1 MKHLD
6 SILLAILAG
15 LLGLAFV
22 TACVVVRAF
31 LVDYVL

>member
-1 MKHLD
+1 MTIIKSL
-6 SILLAILAG
+6 LLAILCG

-22 TACVVVRAF
+22 TAIVVARAL

>member
-1 MKHLD
+1 MNILK

-15 LLGLAFV
+15 LLGIAFV
-22 TACVVVRAF
+22 TALVVARAL

>member
-1 MKHLD
+1 MKHLE

-22 TACVVVRAF
+22 TACVVARAL
-31 LVDYVL
+31 LVDHVL